1 MGRLPVLRL
10 LLGLGGVTLIAVGLL
25 NSLALGFIDL
35 LWLGLWLG
43 AGLVVHDGLLAPGT
57 AGLSKV
63 TARWPARRRRIA
75 LVATVTIGSLTLI
88 ALPMIMQQDAVP
100 GNPTLLGRNYLVGWA
115 VACLLVLAGA
125 ALAALIARLRVPRDP
140 A

>member
-1 MGRLPVLRL
+1 
-10 LLGLGGVTLIAVGLL
+10 
-25 NSLALGFIDL
+25 
-35 LWLGLWLG
+35 
-43 AGLVVHDGLLAPGT
+43 
-57 AGLSKV
+57 
-63 TARWPARRRRIA
+63 
-75 LVATVTIGSLTLI
+75 VTIGSLTLI

-125 ALAALIARLRVPRDP
+125 ALAALLARLRAPRDP

>member
-1 MGRLPVLRL
+1 MGRLPVVRL
-10 LLGLGGVTLIAVGLL
+10 LLGIVGVSLIAVGLL

-35 LWLGLWLG
+35 LWLGFWLG

-57 AGLSKV
+57 AGLSKL
-63 TARWPARRRRIA
+63 TARWPARRRRIP

-125 ALAALIARLRVPRDP
+125 ALAALVARLRAPRDP